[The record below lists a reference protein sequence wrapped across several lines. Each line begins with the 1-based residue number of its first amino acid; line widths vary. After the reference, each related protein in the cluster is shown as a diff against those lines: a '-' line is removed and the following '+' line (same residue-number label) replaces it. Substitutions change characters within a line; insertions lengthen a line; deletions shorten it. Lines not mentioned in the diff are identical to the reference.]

1 MASKMPNE
9 TCTFFLRPPRW
20 LVYRLQIA
28 LIMYLGCGSGDARA
42 QAPANEL
49 RTAAAVRGLTVEE
62 AQQHRPV
69 RLRGVVTFFEE
80 KLFSRFI
87 QDETS
92 GVYLFDSALP
102 LHFLPGQLV
111 EVVGS
116 TSAGEYAPIV
126 VPKEIRFVAES
137 KLPAAKQVTYEELT
151 GGRQDS
157 QFVEIDGIVRS
168 VQFSESTQYYLIE
181 IATGGGRLSVY
192 AGKLPVQ
199 RTEELPDST
208 VRVRGVCSSEFNHQR
223 QLFAIRLM
231 VPRAEDLLIETKAPT
246 DPFAMPARPIGS
258 LLQFRPQESYGHRIK
273 VEGTIIY
280 HEPGKVL
287 FLQDGDQGLEV
298 QTKGHEALQLGDR
311 VEALGF
317 VGQGDYTPVLQDAI
331 FRKKSSGQPPPPS
344 RVSTDEALKGTHD
357 CQLIQVAARLL
368 DRALDGPERYMILQ
382 ENDFVFHAYLDQ
394 TKGRDPFANVENGS
408 RVSVTGVCRIDPG
421 EWVAGENWRA
431 KSFRLQMRSV
441 ADVTLLESPS
451 WWTLQRVLWIAVTVG
466 AVALVAFS
474 WVVVLHRQVAERTRQ
489 LETQIQERQ
498 RAERQR
504 LIEQERTRVAQD
516 LHDELGA
523 TLTEVGILG
532 TLARTSSLPL
542 SDREGYLEKLTNT
555 SRAVVA
561 TLDEIV
567 WAVNPKYDSVASL
580 ASYYSLFAQR
590 FLNLAGIACRLR
602 VAQTFPAAP
611 LESRVRH
618 SVFLAFKEALN
629 NAVRHSSATQV
640 LIELEVVGNQLK
652 IAVADN
658 GRGFELG
665 DHSPGSDGV
674 ASMKERMSKLGGG
687 CKIKSEPDKGTTVE
701 FWLPLGDNPP

>member
-1 MASKMPNE
+1 MSNE
-9 TCTFFLRPPRW
+9 AFTSFLRPRGW
-20 LVYRLQIA
+20 LICWLRIA
-28 LIMYLGCGSGDARA
+28 LAVLLGATPGGLRA
-42 QAPANEL
+42 QAPESEL
-49 RTAAAVRGLTVEE
+49 RTAAAVRALTVEE
-62 AQQHRPV
+62 AQQHKPV

-80 KLFSRFI
+80 RLFSRFI

-102 LHFLPGQLV
+102 LHFTPGQLV
-111 EVVGS
+111 EVEGS

-126 VPKEIRFVAES
+126 VPKVIRLIAES
-137 KLPAAKQVTYEELT
+137 TLPAAKQVTYEELA

-157 QFVEIDGIVRS
+157 QFVEIAGIVRS

-181 IATGGGRLSVY
+181 ITTGGGRLSVY
-192 AGKLPVQ
+192 AGKLPVE

-208 VRVRGVCSSEFNHQR
+208 VRVRGVCSTQFNHQR

-231 VPRAEDLLIETKAPT
+231 VPRAEDLLIETKAPIDT
-246 DPFAMPARPIGS
+246 FATAARPIGS
-258 LLQFRPQESYGHRIK
+258 LLQFRPQESYGHRVK

-280 HEPGKVL
+280 HEAGKVL

-298 QTKGHEALQLGDR
+298 QTKAREPLALGDR

-317 VGQGDYTPVLQDAI
+317 VGQGDYTPVLQDAV
-331 FRKKSSGQPPPPS
+331 FRKKSSGTPPLP
-344 RVSTDEALKGTHD
+344 VSVSPDEALKGTHD
-357 CQLIQVAARLL
+357 CQLITVAAKLL
-368 DRALDGPERYMILQ
+368 DRALDGPERYLILQ
-382 ENDFVFHAYLDQ
+382 ESNLVFHAYLSRTD
-394 TKGRDPFANVENGS
+394 GRDPFAGLENGS

-421 EWVAGENWRA
+421 EWLAGEDWRA
-431 KSFRLQMRSV
+431 KSFRLQMRSI

-451 WWTLQRVLWIAVTVG
+451 WWTLRKVLGMAVTVG

-474 WVVVLHRQVAERTRQ
+474 WVVVLRRKVVERTRQ
-489 LETQIQERQ
+489 LEAQILERQ

-532 TLARTSSLPL
+532 TLARTSSLPM
-542 SDREGYLEKLTNT
+542 SERERYLEKLTNT

-602 VAQTFPAAP
+602 VAETFPAAP

-618 SVFLAFKEALN
+618 GVFLAFKEALN
-629 NAVRHSSATQV
+629 NAVCHSGASQI

-658 GRGFELG
+658 GRGFEPV
-665 DHSPGSDGV
+665 DCQPGSDGM
-674 ASMKERMSKLGGG
+674 AGMKERMAKLGGG
-687 CKIKSEPDKGTTVE
+687 CKIKSAPEKGTTVE
-701 FWLPLGDNPP
+701 FWLPLEYNAP